1 MGEMDRRNRPNRPKL
16 PEIVKLAD
24 KLKITL
30 IDLSWHVE
38 EMILNR

>member
-1 MGEMDRRNRPNRPKL
+1 MDSRNRQNRPKL
-16 PEIVKLAD
+16 PEMVKLAD

-38 EMILNR
+38 EKIFNR